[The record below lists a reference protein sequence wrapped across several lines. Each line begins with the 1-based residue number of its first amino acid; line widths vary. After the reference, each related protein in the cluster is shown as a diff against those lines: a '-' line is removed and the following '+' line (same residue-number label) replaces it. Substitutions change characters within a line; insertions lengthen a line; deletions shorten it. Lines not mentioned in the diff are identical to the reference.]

1 MKSDPLIISNVVGC
15 ALGSEGRAV
24 GPLMGVYWVFYRSNR
39 VLLLFHHKVV
49 NNKLRLIVFL
59 NKAFCSLL
67 TVTLATCSVNS
78 VGDRINGHHDGGVPI
93 YLSIGLLTLFSLVV
107 RLVGTERTHPSME
120 LFLI

>member
-59 NKAFCSLL
+59 NKAFCSLH
-67 TVTLATCSVNS
+67 TVTLATCSVESTLLVTESMAIMMVEYLFTFRS
-78 VGDRINGHHDGGVPI
+78 VC
-93 YLSIGLLTLFSLVV
+93 
-107 RLVGTERTHPSME
+107 
-120 LFLI
+120 